1 MLKSTQDGATC
12 PSQIYEVNEF
22 NGGFSKFTET
32 LSKKTEL
39 KIESFFEL
47 DDYLVKLYAEII
59 FLNDVARKTLV
70 FNGRLN

>member
-1 MLKSTQDGATC
+1 MAPPAPHKFMKSTSSMVVSQNSPR
-12 PSQIYEVNEF
+12 PSP
-22 NGGFSKFTET
+22 
-32 LSKKTEL
+32 KKTEL

-59 FLNDVARKTLV
+59 LLNDVARKTLV